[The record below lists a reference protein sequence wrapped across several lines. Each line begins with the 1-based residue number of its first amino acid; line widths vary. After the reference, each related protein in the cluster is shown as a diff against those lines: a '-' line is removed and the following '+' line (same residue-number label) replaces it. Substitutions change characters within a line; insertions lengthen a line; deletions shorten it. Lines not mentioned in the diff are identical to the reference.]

1 MPLQTAKEMIAA
13 KEAVDQRCLASFG
26 NDKTSLFRIEDAI
39 RIEPSAIQVGVA
51 LRDRDSQKAERMPGV
66 QGFTLLN
73 AQLVLDFT
81 KYNVA
86 EKCENCFDPMKYM
99 K

>member
-1 MPLQTAKEMIAA
+1 MIITLPIPGFVSVAG
-13 KEAVDQRCLASFG
+13 LAFFG
-26 NDKTSLFRIEDAI
+26 GFVTGCS
-39 RIEPSAIQVGVA
+39 VA

-66 QGFTLLN
+66 QGFTLLS

>member
-1 MPLQTAKEMIAA
+1 M
-13 KEAVDQRCLASFG
+13 
-26 NDKTSLFRIEDAI
+26 
-39 RIEPSAIQVGVA
+39 
-51 LRDRDSQKAERMPGV
+51 RDRDSQKAERMPGV